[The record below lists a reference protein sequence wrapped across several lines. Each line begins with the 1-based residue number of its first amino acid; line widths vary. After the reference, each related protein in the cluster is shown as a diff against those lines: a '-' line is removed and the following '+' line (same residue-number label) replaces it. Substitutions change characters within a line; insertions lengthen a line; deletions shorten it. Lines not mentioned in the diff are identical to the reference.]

1 MEELAIM
8 VNIQCRFVGFELF
21 AMLVEDGAAFGDWL
35 IVCALLL
42 AWCLPHFRQNFAV
55 FKTRHFV
62 VSNYVGC
69 FVVQCVC
76 VRQLS
81 CAIIW
86 SRIV

>member
-42 AWCLPHFRQNFAV
+42 AWCLPHFRQNVAV

-76 VRQLS
+76 V
-81 CAIIW
+81 CDN
-86 SRIV
+86 